1 MSLGTVVEWGDLLQV
16 VWASLLAGLGVTF
29 AFSLAL
35 LGATRA
41 VDLRRDGH
49 TGAASVFV
57 VVMAIGLIATA
68 AAIVFGIVVMTSKD

>member
-1 MSLGTVVEWGDLLQV
+1 MRLGTVVEWGDVLEV
-16 VWASLLAGLGVTF
+16 VWASFVAGFGVTL

-41 VDLRRDGH
+41 VDLRREGH
-49 TGAASVFV
+49 TAAASAYA
-57 VVMAIGLIATA
+57 VMMAVGLIATA

>member
-1 MSLGTVVEWGDLLQV
+1 MRLATIVEWGDVLQV
-16 VWASLLAGLGVTF
+16 VWASLVAGLGVTF
-29 AFSLAL
+29 AFSISL

-49 TGAASVFV
+49 AGAASVFAV
-57 VVMAIGLIATA
+57 LMVIGLIATA